1 MGNYNERSSEDLG
14 WLPAWFGCAGFGPG
28 LQRKIKEYQLE
39 NDLEADGLCG
49 PATYRRIY
57 SDQMKDIDGEY
68 IICNG
73 QKIPID
79 WPHVE
84 TFDENPGIK
93 SPNGSYKRRMRGNDR
108 QVDHFI
114 VHWDATLSAKHCMKI
129 LKRRKPPLS
138 VHFCIDNAPE
148 AKIYQLLD
156 TSQIAYHAGGWNM
169 RSVGVEISNAYSLR
183 YQDYY
188 IRRGHGPRPII
199 EGAKVRGRTLRPHL
213 GFYEV
218 QKRAAKALWEAVC
231 FAHGIPLQTPTN
243 PDGTERAETL
253 SRAELNEY
261 SGIIHHFQCSKAK
274 IDCGGFDLTKWVN
287 K

>member
-1 MGNYNERSSEDLG
+1 
-14 WLPAWFGCAGFGPG
+14 
-28 LQRKIKEYQLE
+28 
-39 NDLEADGLCG
+39 
-49 PATYRRIY
+49 
-57 SDQMKDIDGEY
+57 
-68 IICNG
+68 
-73 QKIPID
+73 
-79 WPHVE
+79 
-84 TFDENPGIK
+84 
-93 SPNGSYKRRMRGNDR
+93 MRGNDR

-114 VHWDATLSAKHCMKI
+114 VHWDATLSAKHCMSI
-129 LKRRKPPLS
+129 LARRSLS
-138 VHFCIDNAPE
+138 CHFTVCNDGYIR
-148 AKIYQLLD
+148 QHLD
-156 TSQIAYHAGGWNM
+156 TSQIAYHAGGWNT
-169 RSVGVEISNAYSLR
+169 RSVGVEISNAFSLR
-183 YQDYY
+183 HQDYY

-253 SRAELNEY
+253 SRAEMKEY
-261 SGIIHHFQCSKAK
+261 KGVIHHYQCSEKK